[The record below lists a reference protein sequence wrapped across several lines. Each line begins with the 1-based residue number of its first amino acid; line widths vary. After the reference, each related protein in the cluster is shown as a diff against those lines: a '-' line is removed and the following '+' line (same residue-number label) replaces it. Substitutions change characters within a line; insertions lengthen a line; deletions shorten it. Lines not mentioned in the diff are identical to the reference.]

1 MHGVIIGGGIA
12 GPLAAIGLRANGHDA
27 TVYEA
32 HGPEG
37 GAIVGAWLTVAVNGF
52 DAMAALG
59 VDGPVRAQGFGSQ
72 EIELVSGTGKLL
84 GAVPIGAV
92 RLGGAST
99 RTLRR
104 AALYGTIADLAAARG
119 VEFVHGRRLV
129 GATQDGA
136 GVHARFDDGTV
147 AHGDLLVGADGVHS
161 RVRGVLDDAAPQPRF
176 SGLLN
181 FGGFTPPQAGL
192 DLAPGVYRMVFGRR
206 AFFGYTVADDGE
218 IWWFVNLPRRRPL
231 ERSELAATTD
241 AAWTDLLVDALRD
254 DVGPMVA
261 ILRAT
266 AGPIV
271 VSNQYELPTVPTWH
285 RGRMTILGDAA
296 HAASPS
302 SGQGV
307 PMAAEDAAVLAHCL
321 RDASDIDMA
330 FAAFEARRRARVERV
345 VAHGARMNS
354 SKTAGPI
361 GRTLRD
367 LVLPT
372 ILRRIARQ
380 AHDGAMAWLFEHHV
394 DPVGLANPDAA
405 R

>member
-1 MHGVIIGGGIA
+1 MHGIIIGGGIA
-12 GPLAAIGLRANGHDA
+12 GPLAAIGLRANGHEA

-32 HGPEG
+32 HGPAG
-37 GAIVGAWLTVAVNGF
+37 GASVGAWLTVAVNGF

-59 VDGPVRAQGFGSQ
+59 VDGPVRARGFASE
-72 EIELVSGTGKLL
+72 EIELVSGTGKVL
-84 GAVPIGAV
+84 GAVPIGAT
-92 RLGGAST
+92 RPGGAST

-104 AALYGTIADLAAARG
+104 ATLYGTIAELAAARG
-119 VEFVHGRRLV
+119 VAFVHGRRLV
-129 GATQDGA
+129 GATQDDA

-161 RVRGVLDDAAPQPRF
+161 CVRSLLDASAPRPRF
-176 SGLLN
+176 GGLLN

-218 IWWFVNLPRRRPL
+218 IWWFVNLPRARAL
-231 ERSELAATTD
+231 ERTELDATTD
-241 AAWTDLLVDALRD
+241 AAWTDVLVDAFRG
-254 DVGPMVA
+254 DVGPMAA

-285 RGRMTILGDAA
+285 RGRITILGDAA

-307 PMAAEDAAVLAHCL
+307 SMAAEDAAVLARCL
-321 RDASDIDMA
+321 RDAPDVPAA
-330 FAAFEARRRARVERV
+330 FTAFEACRRARVERV
-345 VAHGARMNS
+345 VEYGARMNS

-361 GRTLRD
+361 ARTFRD
-367 LVLPT
+367 LLLPT
-372 ILRRIARQ
+372 FLRRVARQ
-380 AHDGAMAWLFEHHV
+380 ARAGAMAWLFDHHV
-394 DPVGLANPDAA
+394 EPLAGVEAA